1 MNNLLKLYYQK
12 KILNILVIDTSSN
25 WIYCGIYKIQVDKDL
40 KYQILDQD
48 KYVEYAYRNSFQKIG
63 GYLQSLFNHFNK
75 IDLIIC
81 GIGPGSFTGVRI
93 SVSTARNLSQFLNI
107 PTIGIDS
114 LTLYSY
120 GIFRQLDLSQF
131 YIGFDGKQN
140 KIYLKHFL
148 KESFLNTEIYDK
160 PILEVQEILNKKQT
174 KFFIDN
180 IDIFKNNIDEN
191 IQLLPFLDMKHFIDL
206 IFYNDFIK
214 INYKFFKK
222 NYKEILPIYLRK
234 DPASEKY
241 PEGLK
246 RDESKRNFI
255 FL

>member
-1 MNNLLKLYYQK
+1 MNDLLELYHQK

-25 WIYCGIYKIQVDKDL
+25 WLYCGIYKIQVEVDL
-40 KYQILDQD
+40 EYQILNQH
-48 KYVEYAYRNSFQKIG
+48 KYAEYAYRNSFQKIG
-63 GYLQSLFNHFNK
+63 GYLQSLFDHFNK

-93 SVSTARNLSQFLNI
+93 SVSIARNLSQFLNI

-120 GIFRQLDLSQF
+120 GISREFNLSNF

-140 KIYLKHFL
+140 KIYLKQFL
-148 KESFLNTEIYDK
+148 KENFLNTEIYDI
-160 PILEVQEILNKKQT
+160 PILKVQEILKKNQT

-180 IDIFKNNIDEN
+180 PNVFKDTINHN
-191 IQLLPFLDMKHFIDL
+191 IQPMPLLNMNYFIEL

-214 INYKFFKK
+214 LSYKYFKK

-234 DPASEKY
+234 DPATEN
-241 PEGLK
+241 LK
-246 RDESKRNFI
+246 E
-255 FL
+255 